1 MRGQTVHFGA
11 LYLIRTLISKALL
24 HNSWECFAGASHM
37 AENIGISVKDV
48 FFESN
53 KKDVMSSKNIIN
65 GVQRALLEQ
74 PLPTITWADIPD
86 AVAKAS
92 QMDPLHEP
100 VERWTFAIQKT
111 HGKSRFYVSPS
122 FARDVVSTEDFVKI
136 GDVSIWKHLFP
147 KREWSRSRK
156 QYAEVFSLYSREDS
170 PPVCTQCA
178 THILLKNK
186 TMKKVLMRNCLYI
199 EEGSTAT
206 MLYEFVEWKKR
217 NELHHPLGF
226 FSSSADA
233 RKGVTEHLEVD
244 EMEGL
249 DDIDLSL
256 VDSTDLEG
264 IPADSISESILQL
277 LSEWS

>member
-1 MRGQTVHFGA
+1 
-11 LYLIRTLISKALL
+11 
-24 HNSWECFAGASHM
+24 
-37 AENIGISVKDV
+37 
-48 FFESN
+48 
-53 KKDVMSSKNIIN
+53 
-65 GVQRALLEQ
+65 
-74 PLPTITWADIPD
+74 
-86 AVAKAS
+86 
-92 QMDPLHEP
+92 MDPLHEP
-100 VERWTFAIQKT
+100 VERWTYAIQKT

-122 FARDVVSTEDFVKI
+122 FAQDVVSTEDFVKI

-186 TMKKVLMRNCLYI
+186 TMKKVLMRNYLYI

-233 RKGVTEHLEVD
+233 RKDVTEHLEVEHD
-244 EMEGL
+244 EMKGL
-249 DDIDLSL
+249 DDIDIPTAKFKLKSSL
-256 VDSTDLEG
+256 HWVSFSFRNIVFYSWTDATIIARIANRSYRCG
-264 IPADSISESILQL
+264 P
-277 LSEWS
+277 

>member
-1 MRGQTVHFGA
+1 
-11 LYLIRTLISKALL
+11 
-24 HNSWECFAGASHM
+24 
-37 AENIGISVKDV
+37 
-48 FFESN
+48 
-53 KKDVMSSKNIIN
+53 
-65 GVQRALLEQ
+65 
-74 PLPTITWADIPD
+74 
-86 AVAKAS
+86 
-92 QMDPLHEP
+92 MDPLRGP
-100 VERWTFAIQKT
+100 WTWTYAIQKT

-226 FSSSADA
+226 FSSSVDA
-233 RKGVTEHLEVD
+233 RKGVTEHLEVEHD
-244 EMEGL
+244 EMKGL
-249 DDIDLSL
+249 DDIDYRLDGSRR
-256 VDSTDLEG
+256 
-264 IPADSISESILQL
+264 PADSISESILQL
-277 LSEWS
+277 LSSGLDVGCCRHEFDDDKLQQLSSQKFR